1 MSNERLAA
9 GGRSPRSVAAVL
21 AATLTIGL
29 GTAAIVLLLI
39 PARAGIQGTGLS
51 PAVAMTAA
59 FILVTPVL
67 GAVLAIRQP
76 GNRIGWLFIAVTF
89 FFVIGFLGDGVA
101 QHAAPTPSVA
111 WFSVITNALGYFA
124 FALLFVIF
132 QVFPTGQVLPG
143 WGWLPAGVMA
153 GSATQAIAG
162 LVGPLTLV
170 PPIPDLSNP
179 LEQPGWQPA
188 LDVIA
193 LVSGL
198 LLVAVAVGTIVAL
211 AIRFRHATGIERQ
224 QIKWFA
230 WAGMLTAGLL
240 AASLL
245 SSPWGPASD
254 ALWSL
259 ALASLV
265 LLPVATT
272 AAILRYRLWDIDRI
286 ISRTLSYAIVS
297 GLLATVFAALVLG
310 LQQLLAS
317 VTGASTIS
325 IAAST
330 LAVFTL
336 FQPARRRVQHMVDR
350 RFDRGHYDAELALA
364 RLADRLRSES
374 SFDLVGLEV
383 ETAVRR
389 ALAPSRV
396 AVWTRR

>member
-1 MSNERLAA
+1 MSSQRPRA
-9 GGRSPRSVAAVL
+9 GGHPSSPVAAVL
-21 AATLTIGL
+21 AAALTVGV
-29 GTAAIVLLLI
+29 GTAAIAFLLI

-51 PAVAMTAA
+51 PDVAMTAM
-59 FILVTPVL
+59 FVLVTPVL
-67 GAVLAIRQP
+67 GALLAVRQP

-101 QHAAPTPSVA
+101 RHAAPTPLIASFA
-111 WFSVITNALGYFA
+111 VISNALGYFA

-143 WGWLPAGVMA
+143 WGWLPVGVIA
-153 GSATQAIAG
+153 GSAMQAITG
-162 LVGPLTLV
+162 LVGPLSLV

-179 LEQPGWQPA
+179 LVQPAWQPA
-188 LDVIA
+188 LDAID
-193 LVSGL
+193 LVTGL
-198 LLVAVAVGTIVAL
+198 VLVVVAVGTIVAL
-211 AIRFRHATGIERQ
+211 AIRFRRAKGVERQ

-230 WAGMLTAGLL
+230 WAGMLTVGLL

-245 SSPWGPASD
+245 SSPWGPVSG
-254 ALWSL
+254 ALWAL

-265 LLPVATT
+265 LIPVATT

-286 ISRTLSYAIVS
+286 VSRTLSYAMVS
-297 GLLATVFAALVLG
+297 ALLATVFAALVLG
-310 LQQLLAS
+310 LQELLAS
-317 VTGASTIS
+317 VTGAGTIS

-336 FQPARRRVQHMVDR
+336 FQPARRRVQRMVDR
-350 RFDRGHYDAELALA
+350 RFDRSHYDAELALA
-364 RLADRLRSES
+364 RLAARLRSET

-383 ETAVRR
+383 EAAIRH